1 MWFLALFCVVGSG
14 VLLALSVVPGMFEQI
29 PDRPA
34 WIVGGIFSLFAGLSA
49 IWHLVRTP
57 RADRPRRRTSP
68 LVVLVALVLTL
79 VLLTTLTPRR
89 LVFNRYQPQFEAL
102 LANAPPPGNRSTA
115 NLNADLGL
123 FWIDQWG
130 TDARGGT
137 YFRTMVGTA
146 PENRSFG
153 FAYRPNTDGSPF
165 GDAGYE
171 LRHLQ
176 GDWYSFTASDR

>member
-1 MWFLALFCVVGSG
+1 MWFLALFSTVLCGA
-14 VLLALSVVPGMFEQI
+14 LLALSAWPGMLEQI
-29 PDRPA
+29 SAAAIAGVLAIWRLLRPA
-34 WIVGGIFSLFAGLSA
+34 
-49 IWHLVRTP
+49 
-57 RADRPRRRTSP
+57 RPNSPQRRTSAI
-68 LVVLVALVLTL
+68 VVLVWAIATPI
-79 VLLTTLTPRR
+79 LLTTHTTRWLTFSRH
-89 LVFNRYQPQFEAL
+89 QPQFEAL
-102 LANAPPPGNRSTA
+102 LAKAPPPGNRSTA

-137 YFRTMVGTA
+137 YFRTMVGAA

-176 GDWYSFTASDR
+176 GDWYSFAASDR